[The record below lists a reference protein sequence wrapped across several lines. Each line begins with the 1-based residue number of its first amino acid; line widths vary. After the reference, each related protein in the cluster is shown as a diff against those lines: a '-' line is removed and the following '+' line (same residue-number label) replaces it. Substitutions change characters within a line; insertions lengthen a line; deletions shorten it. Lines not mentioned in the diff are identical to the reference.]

1 MPPVTLSSVLCCRFN
16 KDIEFMIGHKPNIF
30 WQVTWRVVSPLI
42 MLVIFLFF
50 FVVEVN
56 KKLMY
61 SIWDPDY
68 VSAQAVA
75 GWRGRRPE
83 GKEAGNGAHGR
94 WKVRS

>member
-1 MPPVTLSSVLCCRFN
+1 
-16 KDIEFMIGHKPNIF
+16 MIGHKPNIF

-68 VSAQAVA
+68 VSAQAVT

-83 GKEAGNGAHGR
+83 GKEAGNGVHGQ